1 MCPILC
7 PVSVLNCRRTRLITS
22 PRRLTEVVFLD
33 AEKWIVIDFKTDQRS
48 GGVLPVKEPLV
59 FAACCG
65 RLGLSFLGRSWLLD
79 QEPLQRFSQLL
90 LIVRFHEKILG
101 SKIGAESFCQVI
113 GMLRPDQNRNRP

>member
-1 MCPILC
+1 VKGQCYRELPLT
-7 PVSVLNCRRTRLITS
+7 LRLDDGTLVEGIADM
-22 PRRLTEVVFLD
+22 VFLD
-33 AEKWIVIDFKTDQRS
+33 AEKCVVDFRTDQRS
-48 GGVLPVKEPLV
+48 GGVLCVKEPLV
-59 FAACCG
+59 FAACCE
-65 RLGLSFLGRSWLLD
+65 RSGLPFLERSWLLD